1 MNDTDHTR
9 PIRNSGTASRM
20 FNGEVVILDHKK
32 NMVMLN
38 PVGSRVWEL
47 ADGTHTTEQIAAILA
62 AEFEVEHK
70 EAENSVTGFI
80 TQLQDKGLLSF
91 L

>member
-1 MNDTDHTR
+1 MNHTDYSR
-9 PIRNSGTASRM
+9 PVRRSGTASRM
-20 FNGEVVILDHKK
+20 FNGEVVILDPER

-47 ADGTHTTEQIAAILA
+47 ADGSHTTEQIAAILA
-62 AEFEVEHK
+62 TEFEVEHHQ
-70 EAENSVTGFI
+70 AENSVTGFI
-80 TQLQDKGLLSF
+80 TQLEHKGLLGF

>member
-1 MNDTDHTR
+1 MNHTDRSR
-9 PIRNSGTASRM
+9 PVRNAGTASRI
-20 FNGEVVILDHKK
+20 FNGEVVILDRKR

-47 ADGTHTTEQIAAILA
+47 SDGTHTTEQIAAILA
-62 AEFEVEHK
+62 SEFEVEHRL
-70 EAENSVTGFI
+70 AENSVTGFI
-80 TQLQDKGLLSF
+80 TQLQHKGLLSF